1 MPNDRARQGSRGV
14 GADGV
19 VVGRRGR
26 YRRDMSHF
34 RLLLV
39 AVALSMSATVVHAQG
54 ATAPDAKP
62 SRLERFREE
71 ALALQPLA
79 THELTR
85 RFLAATSQLPR
96 VTHRTIYRDSAR
108 TRAWSAREYAAL
120 PDTQR
125 IRLVPRELDEAFY
138 YDTRYGTPLA
148 YARVLE
154 LLAAAGVRDVLGMRI
169 ADFGCGTLGH
179 LRLLASLGADCTGV
193 DVDPLLA
200 ALYSE
205 PGDQG
210 AVGKGRVRLVTGQWP
225 ATEAITQDVGT
236 GYDLFLSK
244 NTLKNG
250 YIHPAEKVDPRMLV
264 HLGVTDSAYVAAL
277 ARAVKP
283 GGRVLIYNL
292 CPAPAAPG
300 KPYIPWA
307 DGRCPFP
314 REMWDAAG
322 FRVVAFDQDDGAAA
336 RAMGHALGWDTG
348 TSPMDLDKELFAHF
362 SLFVKR

>member
-1 MPNDRARQGSRGV
+1 MASV
-14 GADGV
+14 AA
-19 VVGRRGR
+19 
-26 YRRDMSHF
+26 MKT
-34 RLLLV
+34 RLML
-39 AVALSMSATVVHAQG
+39 AALALFVSAALVHAQG
-54 ATAPDAKP
+54 STPAPTPKP

-71 ALALQPLA
+71 VAAMQPLV
-79 THELTR
+79 THQLTR
-85 RFLAATSQLPR
+85 RFLAATSDLPH
-96 VTHRTIYRDSAR
+96 VTTRTLYRDSAR

-125 IRLVPRELDEAFY
+125 ARLVPRELDEAFY

-154 LLAAAGVRDVLGMRI
+154 ILGSDGVTDVAGKRI
-169 ADFGCGTLGH
+169 ADYGCGTLGH
-179 LRLLASLGADCTGV
+179 LRLLASLGADCTGI

-200 ALYSE
+200 ALYSD

-225 ATEAITQDVGT
+225 ATEAITREVGA

-264 HLGVTDSAYVAAL
+264 HLGVSDSAYVATL
-277 ARAVKP
+277 AKSVKK

-314 REMWDAAG
+314 RESWEAAG
-322 FRVVAFDQDDGAAA
+322 FRVVAYDQDDGVAA
-336 RAMGHALGWDTG
+336 RAMAHALGWDAG
-348 TSPMDLDKELFAHF
+348 TSAMDLEKDLFAHY

>member
-1 MPNDRARQGSRGV
+1 MTQT
-14 GADGV
+14 
-19 VVGRRGR
+19 
-26 YRRDMSHF
+26 
-34 RLLLV
+34 RLLCPVIALLLS
-39 AVALSMSATVVHAQG
+39 AVFVHAQP
-54 ATAPDAKP
+54 AVPAPAAKP
-62 SRLERFREE
+62 SRLDRFAEE
-71 ALALQPLA
+71 VKALEPLVA
-79 THELTR
+79 HNLTR
-85 RFLAATSQLPR
+85 RFLAATTGLPR
-96 VTHRTIYRDSAR
+96 VATRTIYRDSAR
-108 TRAWSAREYAAL
+108 TRAWSALAHASL

-125 IRLVPRELDEAFY
+125 ARLVSRELDEGFY

-148 YARVLE
+148 YARVLDI
-154 LLAAAGVRDVLGMRI
+154 LAQHGVAEVKGARI

-179 LRLLASLGADCTGV
+179 LRLLASLGADCTGI
-193 DVDPLLA
+193 DVDPLLS

-210 AVGKGRVRLVTGQWP
+210 AVGKGQVRLVTGQWP
-225 ATEAITQDVGT
+225 ANDTIMREVG
-236 GYDLFLSK
+236 GNYDLFLSK

-264 HLGVTDSAYVAAL
+264 HLGVSDSAYVTAL
-277 ARAVKP
+277 ARTVKR

-314 REMWDAAG
+314 RETWEAAG
-322 FRVVAFDQDDGAAA
+322 FRVAAFDQDDGVAA
-336 RAMGHALGWDTG
+336 RAMGHALGWDAG
-348 TSPMDLDKELFAHF
+348 PGAMDLQQDLFAHY